1 MTMNDIVQLIAESS
15 SIALI
20 THINPDGDAIGSTIA
35 LMHAL
40 DKMGKLVDVYCQDTV
55 PSMLNFLAD
64 RKSVV

>member
-1 MTMNDIVQLIAESS
+1 MNDIVQLIAESS

-40 DKMGKLVDVYCQDTV
+40 DKIGNLWMYIVKIWFLVG
-55 PSMLNFLAD
+55 
-64 RKSVV
+64 